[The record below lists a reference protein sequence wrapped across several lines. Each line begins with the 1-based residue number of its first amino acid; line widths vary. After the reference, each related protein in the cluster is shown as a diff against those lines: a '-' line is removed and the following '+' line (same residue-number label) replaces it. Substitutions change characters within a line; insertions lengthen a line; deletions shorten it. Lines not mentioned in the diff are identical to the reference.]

1 MSYADAINLLD
12 MRRAGVEM
20 PQHIVDKALEMTGDK
35 EPELLELILRG
46 AA

>member
-35 EPELLELILRG
+35 EPELLDLILRG